1 MTKKIQERK
10 EYFIQFTDEE
20 CEQLNIKEG
29 QKFSMKEMGDGSIK
43 MTPYASIDIDLEEF
57 SRESMIFIISQSV
70 EKDISVNQVMEEVLK
85 GAIEKYG
92 EQN

>member
-1 MTKKIQERK
+1 MTKKVQEKK

-43 MTPYASIDIDLEEF
+43 MTPYSSIEINLEEF
-57 SRESMIFIISQSV
+57 SKDTMMFLISESV
-70 EKDISVNQVMEEVLK
+70 EKDISINEVIEEILK
-85 GAIEKYG
+85 RTMGKYG
-92 EQN
+92 E

>member
-20 CEQLNIKEG
+20 CEKFNIKEN
-29 QKFSMKEMGDGSIK
+29 KKYSIEEKDDGFL
-43 MTPYASIDIDLEEF
+43 MRPYASVEIDMSEF
-57 SRESMIFIISQSV
+57 SKETLMFLISESV
-70 EKDISVNQVMEEVLK
+70 EKDISVNEVIEEVLK

-92 EQN
+92 N